1 MDYSSMAGAKPYL
14 YFLNAANTDVC
25 FKADDLLWM
34 EKDGSAALNL
44 YFKSPKFT
52 DATLAMQK
60 DANLPTAA
68 QAWQTRA
75 HCKIVLAVGTGLGK
89 QVMKSIVSV
98 LNSPVSVGDPNAR
111 FDRGFITVA
120 DDENSSYVDAGITA
134 VTSITFDA
142 KATDAIA

>member
-1 MDYSSMAGAKPYL
+1 MAISSMAGAKPYL
-14 YFLNAANTDVC
+14 FFLNGANSDLT
-25 FKADDLLWM
+25 FKAEDLLWM

-52 DATLAMQK
+52 DATLTN
-60 DANLPTAA
+60 DSDVTAA

-75 HCKIVLAVGTGLGK
+75 HCKIVLAVATGLGK
-89 QVMKSIVSV
+89 QVMKSIVAV

-120 DDENSSYVDAGITA
+120 DDINSSYVDAGITA
-134 VTSITFDA
+134 LTSIAFDT